1 MHEKEEMRPDTLEA
15 LNSSIE
21 HWTKIVAGEEGSEG
35 AANCALCAL
44 FSDEVPND
52 DTTGYITCIK
62 LNFENDD
69 YTTCPV
75 QEYTGREGCEGTPY
89 EYFNM
94 VGERTNNSFAKW
106 AKSPNVVKAAQDEL
120 DFLKS
125 LLPKKETPN
134 E

>member
-21 HWTKIVAGEEGSEG
+21 HWTKIVAGDEGSEG
-35 AANCALCAL
+35 ASNCALCAL
-44 FSDEVPND
+44 F
-52 DTTGYITCIK
+52 TCIK